1 MSAAA
6 LTGTLPANN
15 KLLTGANALLVGGA
29 VATSL
34 FFNGIQIQYFYLAL
48 LLLSLWLL
56 LTIARNYQHGFCVP
70 QTGIM
75 LCATLFWAWLGVSL
89 LWNPVP
95 QVGINYFWLVGCLP
109 MALWLFTLSAHQ
121 DQLWRYSAHLI
132 LLIGVALALW
142 GLYQFFIQHEMP
154 RSVFLDIN
162 SHASFLNLIAL
173 PAAAYFL
180 LASHLSPPSSPT
192 LLPRGE
198 GGPPLPPGEGWGEG
212 GRDNKAVPYKK
223 FLLGAMLFLLFFAIA
238 LTKGRAATLSFVLGL
253 ILLIWITVH
262 HVPKKDWLTLLALA
276 VGAFTLANLV
286 WSGELAGRIETIFNP
301 GSAGQDRFIIWQQAW
316 EMYKDAPWLGVGLGT
331 FWLAWPPYR
340 HPADASGG
348 YYVHNDYL
356 QIAIEAGLPGL
367 LLLLALLA
375 AAAWLFFRVIRAPHV
390 EPAKRIEIIGL
401 AAGLLAVAAQS
412 FFNFNLYI
420 MPTLIV
426 SGLVLARLQ
435 QLATIVLNAPV
446 TTLRANRWLRKRVY
460 YVAAPALVLFVMSYF
475 VAQALADRYYNQA
488 LNLANQGKLEAA
500 DDALGRAGSLAPLAD
515 NVLNTRA
522 DLLRHLLTG
531 LAQAAPDALDKQR
544 KILYDAALVL
554 LDQAQELNPLRPD
567 ILLTRARLYQENPD
581 LVGADWAQRTQQA
594 YEQALTIDP
603 RFYSARHAYAQMLI
617 AQGNLTQA
625 QNLLEEGM
633 RHQYFAQPKLLPYYV
648 LTANM
653 RYYMRQTA
661 RAEELK
667 KEIDKL
673 MTTQGVD
680 PQTLALI
687 NQSRIPTPGQTAPAS
702 SKQLTPG

>member
-15 KLLTGANALLVGGA
+15 KLLTGANALLIGGA

-56 LTIARNYQHGFCVP
+56 LTIARNYQHGFCVS

-109 MALWLFTLSAHQ
+109 MVLWLFTLSAHQ

-142 GLYQFFIQHEMP
+142 GLYQFFIQHQMP

-162 SHASFLNLIAL
+162 SHASFLNLMAL

-180 LASHLSPPSSPT
+180 LANFTKHSGATTS
-192 LLPRGE
+192 
-198 GGPPLPPGEGWGEG
+198 
-212 GRDNKAVPYKK
+212 YKK
-223 FLLGAMLFLLFFAIA
+223 FLLGATLFLLFFAIA
-238 LTKGRAATLSFVLGL
+238 LTKGRAATLSFALGL
-253 ILLIWITVH
+253 ILLIWMTAH

-301 GSAGQDRFIIWQQAW
+301 GSAGKDRFIIWQQAW
-316 EMYKDAPWLGVGLGT
+316 EMYKDTPWLGVGLGT

-375 AAAWLFFRVIRAPHV
+375 AAAWLFFRAIRAAHV
-390 EPAKRIEIIGL
+390 NAAQRIEITGL

-435 QLATIVLNAPV
+435 QLAATALNAPV
-446 TTLRANRWLRKRVY
+446 TTLRPNRWLRKRVY
-460 YVAAPALVLFVMSYF
+460 YVAAPALALFVMSYF

-531 LAQAAPDALDKQR
+531 LAQAAPDAMDNQR

-653 RYYMRQTA
+653 RYYMHQTA

-667 KEIDKL
+667 KEIDEL
-673 MTTQGVD
+673 MLTQGVD

-702 SKQLTPG
+702 SKHPAPG